1 MGTTRANQRKGRA
14 AFKTIEFSRCADE
27 VAARAARGQMSDDS
41 AAQPPIACRLTR
53 EEITVVR
60 LLGACERQAFGESH
74 ALGVGAGAGASVEGV
89 PTGNNGRAPPTAN
102 VGNSVD
108 EPRSV
113 SPTALSSSAVVLQP
127 AQLPKFTEVWWGWG
141 ARAGVRSGGFGWYVY
156 ASQILW
162 PLFVRSSTPM
172 GPLLDTWPRAC
183 RVQTT

>member
-1 MGTTRANQRKGRA
+1 MKLQRELRD
-14 AFKTIEFSRCADE
+14 SLC
-27 VAARAARGQMSDDS
+27 GQMSDDS

-53 EEITVVR
+53 EEITFVR

-141 ARAGVRSGGFGWYVY
+141 RGQGSGVGASAGVFMPARVSG
-156 ASQILW
+156 
-162 PLFVRSSTPM
+162 
-172 GPLLDTWPRAC
+172 LL
-183 RVQTT
+183 